1 MEKHCLEKILKEKD
15 YLSVVT
21 MNDGTPATKENW
33 SERRAEMIELLE
45 KYSYGRTRKPEVKR
59 VWGEFISSEW
69 NCYAFKLKNEKIN
82 VHFETELGVMSFPV
96 EFFIPK
102 NVERPPVFMHL
113 AFGNVPNKYIPVEE
127 ITDAGY
133 ALCVIYYKDMLND
146 NDFADFS
153 DGLGK
158 YFGMTS
164 EREPEEW
171 GKIGIWAYGA
181 SRVLDYMKQYRTD
194 VDTDKVA
201 IIGHSRLG
209 KTALWCGAQDERF
222 AAVISNNS
230 GYGGAASS
238 KHGGGERVADF
249 IRVGSFDWFCENFKL
264 FRDEREDSKP
274 YDQSFLLAL
283 IAPRYLLVGSAVDDK
298 GADPESEFLTT
309 LHASAAWELLGRD
322 GLITPDRMPKPG
334 DRFGEGNIQYH
345 LRAHGHFLSREDWGA
360 YIKFLDEKFKGE
372 NNDKL

>member
-1 MEKHCLEKILKEKD
+1 M
-15 YLSVVT
+15 
-21 MNDGTPATKENW
+21 
-33 SERRAEMIELLE
+33 
-45 KYSYGRTRKPEVKR
+45 
-59 VWGEFISSEW
+59 
-69 NCYAFKLKNEKIN
+69 
-82 VHFETELGVMSFPV
+82 
-96 EFFIPK
+96 
-102 NVERPPVFMHL
+102 
-113 AFGNVPNKYIPVEE
+113 
-127 ITDAGY
+127 
-133 ALCVIYYKDMLND
+133 
-146 NDFADFS
+146 
-153 DGLGK
+153 
-158 YFGMTS
+158 
-164 EREPEEW
+164 
-171 GKIGIWAYGA
+171 WAYGA

-372 NNDKL
+372 KQ